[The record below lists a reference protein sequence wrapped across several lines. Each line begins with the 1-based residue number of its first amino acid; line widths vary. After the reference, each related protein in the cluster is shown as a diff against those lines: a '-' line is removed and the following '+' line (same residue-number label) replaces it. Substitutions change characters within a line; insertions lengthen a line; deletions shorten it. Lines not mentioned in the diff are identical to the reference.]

1 MINRINFSKNN
12 YKIIKIL
19 NPYKE
24 KVSTQFV
31 GGYVRKLIEGISSN
45 DVDLASNLKID
56 LLKKILIKNNIKIF
70 NINLKYQTIKFFYKN
85 NLYEVTSLR
94 KDLYSYHGRHAIIE
108 ETNNW
113 MSDAFRRDFTIN
125 AIYCDINKNLFDPF
139 NGKHDLLNKRLVF
152 IGNPEIRIKED
163 YTRIIRFIR
172 FSLEYSVN
180 KDLRKNLFYI
190 NKNIVNLKKNI
201 STDRLFIELKKLINL
216 NFFLNIIKY
225 PHFQNILKKIYN
237 IVFFSRLKKLKLLK
251 DNYKVDFYQIL
262 LILLIGK
269 KKHSTDFCRKFN
281 LSYKISKKFNDM
293 YLQIKLLN
301 KKNYDNYFIKKQL
314 YYYGKEFTKDF
325 LFLFFCANKHFSLK
339 KLNIFYK
346 YIDKTYIPKFPIT
359 GNFLINKKNFVEGK
373 DLGIEL
379 KKIENKWIKNNFK
392 LKNLFI

>member
-70 NINLKYQTIKFFYKN
+70 NINMKYQTIKFFYKN

-163 YTRIIRFIR
+163 YRDTAGKSRPRTLLTSGATNSR
-172 FSLEYSVN
+172 GSRRA
-180 KDLRKNLFYI
+180 KDRPRAEASRGGMD
-190 NKNIVNLKKNI
+190 VQERGRG
-201 STDRLFIELKKLINL
+201 TQV
-216 NFFLNIIKY
+216 Y
-225 PHFQNILKKIYN
+225 P
-237 IVFFSRLKKLKLLK
+237 
-251 DNYKVDFYQIL
+251 
-262 LILLIGK
+262 
-269 KKHSTDFCRKFN
+269 
-281 LSYKISKKFNDM
+281 
-293 YLQIKLLN
+293 
-301 KKNYDNYFIKKQL
+301 
-314 YYYGKEFTKDF
+314 
-325 LFLFFCANKHFSLK
+325 
-339 KLNIFYK
+339 
-346 YIDKTYIPKFPIT
+346 
-359 GNFLINKKNFVEGK
+359 
-373 DLGIEL
+373 
-379 KKIENKWIKNNFK
+379 
-392 LKNLFI
+392 